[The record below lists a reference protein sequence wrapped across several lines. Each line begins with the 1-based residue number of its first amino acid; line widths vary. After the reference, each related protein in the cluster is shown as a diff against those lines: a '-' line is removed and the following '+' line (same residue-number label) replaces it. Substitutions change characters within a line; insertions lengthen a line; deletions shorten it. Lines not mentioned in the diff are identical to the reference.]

1 MKLFRGEH
9 DRVESELRAARPVPR
24 EEFVTNLTAEIRA
37 RSHRTAGRPRFALGF
52 ATVVVMATLFG
63 TFGGFGYAASAVS
76 QAVKTVVP
84 ASKPAAP
91 TPAANPSHDEYGKK
105 CGHDDGSAGPKKPN
119 QTPCPPQ
126 AGPKH

>member
-1 MKLFRGEH
+1 MRLFGAGQ
-9 DRVESELRAARPVPR
+9 DRVESELRAARPAPR
-24 EEFVTNLTAEIRA
+24 EEFVTGLAGEIRGRA
-37 RSHRTAGRPRFALGF
+37 QRRIRRPRIALGL
-52 ATVVVMATLFG
+52 AMVVVMATMFA

-84 ASKPAAP
+84 AAKPSAP
-91 TPAANPSHDEYGKK
+91 TPADNPSHDEYGKK
-105 CGHDDGSAGPKKPN
+105 CGHTDGSAGPKKPN

>member
-1 MKLFRGEH
+1 M
-9 DRVESELRAARPVPR
+9 A
-24 EEFVTNLTAEIRA
+24 
-37 RSHRTAGRPRFALGF
+37 
-52 ATVVVMATLFG
+52 VVMATTFAS
-63 TFGGFGYAASAVS
+63 FGGLGYAKSAVS

-91 TPAANPSHDEYGKK
+91 VKPADNPSHDEYGKK

-119 QTPCPPQ
+119 QTPCPTQ